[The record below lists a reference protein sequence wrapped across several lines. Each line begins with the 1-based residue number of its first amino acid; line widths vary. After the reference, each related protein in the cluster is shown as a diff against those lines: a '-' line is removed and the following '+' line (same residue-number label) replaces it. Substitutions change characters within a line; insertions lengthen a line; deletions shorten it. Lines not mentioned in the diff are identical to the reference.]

1 MAQPTRPFAHG
12 RPFLLFLLFL
22 LLLLPL
28 CSGFAPTSSEQA
40 QETAD
45 RPAPISETPGV
56 PQDFMP
62 QARLQR
68 TRRHNSHFPICS
80 FCCGCCR
87 NRDCGF
93 CCRT

>member
-28 CSGFAPTSSEQA
+28 CSGFAPTSSEQVRGCREDGA
-40 QETAD
+40 EGGP
-45 RPAPISETPGV
+45 RLGGPGV
-56 PQDFMP
+56 LTLLLPT
-62 QARLQR
+62 QR